1 MYTMRHFTRGTLEC
15 RVGTEG
21 VEKQR
26 PGVVDGSRCLLGLL
40 LSASDP
46 CLCSQP
52 TVAIPTSVSSAS
64 ASSPVL
70 RNSEFNVHP
79 RISAWLPEGQG
90 SPSLGAQR
98 NCIFTPYLSTV
109 QNSIQV
115 PGTPPDSST
124 HTPHQRP
131 GSCWFCLQIISSMYR
146 LFPLPSDSLLLC
158 LNF

>member
-26 PGVVDGSRCLLGLL
+26 QEVVDGSRRLLGFL

-46 CLCSQP
+46 CLCLRP
-52 TVAIPTSVSSAS
+52 TVSISISVSSAS

-70 RNSEFNVHP
+70 QNSEFNVHP

-90 SPSLGAQR
+90 SPSLGAQW

-115 PGTPPDSST
+115 PGTPPDSSM
-124 HTPHQRP
+124 HTAHQRP
-131 GSCWFCLQIISSMYR
+131 GSCWFCL
-146 LFPLPSDSLLLC
+146 
-158 LNF
+158 